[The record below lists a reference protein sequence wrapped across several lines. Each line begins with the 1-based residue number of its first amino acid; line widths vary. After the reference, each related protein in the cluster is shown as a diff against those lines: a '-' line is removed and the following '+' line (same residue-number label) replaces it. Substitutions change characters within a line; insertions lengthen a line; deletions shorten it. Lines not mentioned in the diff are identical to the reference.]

1 MAKII
6 KLSDN
11 LTKKDVY
18 KLTHTS
24 TVPLAS
30 LVEEDKSL
38 QVWRWVILET
48 VNEDGETG
56 CRLILQDSDGTTYGT
71 GSRVFINQFTELA
84 ETFSGEEIPEFKPV
98 KRRAA
103 KTGRTFI
110 AIEVL

>member
-11 LTKKDVY
+11 LQKKDVF

-30 LVEEDKSL
+30 LVEEDQSIR
-38 QVWRWVILET
+38 VVSWVVLET
-48 VNEDGETG
+48 VNDDGETG
-56 CRLILQDSDGTTYGT
+56 ARLILQDDNGTCYGT
-71 GSRVFINQFTELA
+71 GSRVFINQFMELA
-84 ETFSGEEIPEFKPV
+84 ETFEGESVPEFKPV
-98 KRRAA
+98 KRRAT